1 MFLAPGSM
9 SAAMSSI
16 HLPTAPDIA
25 PPAAEDSF
33 AGVSQHHLQAVSR
46 ISREW
51 AEHLRADDL
60 QRSAILHLGSLAED
74 ISDGNAS
81 ALAMIQLRALLCG
94 NCRRLDAA
102 EGACSGQSL
111 DGCRLLK
118 EPGS

>member
-9 SAAMSSI
+9 SAIPSI
-16 HLPTAPDIA
+16 HLQTAPDIA
-25 PPAAEDSF
+25 PPPAEGCLV
-33 AGVSQHHLQAVSR
+33 GVSQHLLQAVSR

-51 AEHLRADDL
+51 AEHFHADDL

-81 ALAMIQLRALLCG
+81 ALAMTQLRALLCG

-111 DGCRLLK
+111 NGCRLLK